1 MAYLDENGVE
11 VLASELKQ
19 KADEMYLPQVLNL
32 LYPIGSIYMS
42 VNSTNPETLFGG
54 TWEAIEDVF
63 LLGAGAT
70 YIAETT
76 GGSATHTHETKD
88 HVLTVDEMPWH
99 GHQVSLHNNAGTTGT
114 AYYYDGA
121 TKTDSTGA
129 QASGITWKGTTF
141 NAAQNGRGDQAGG
154 ADPVGGG
161 QAHNHGSTEAESN
174 MPPYLAVYMWKR
186 TA

>member
-42 VNSTNPETLFGG
+42 VNSTDPGTLFGG

-63 LLGAGAT
+63 LLGAGNT
-70 YIAETT
+70 YNVGAT
-76 GGSATHTHETKD
+76 GGEATHT
-88 HVLTVDEMPWH
+88 LTIEEIPP
-99 GHQVSLHNNAGTTGT
+99 HNHHILTNNDDFNNSSGGGNYGTSH
-114 AYYYDGA
+114 DGA
-121 TKTDSTGA
+121 TAWYQT
-129 QASGITWKGTTF
+129 TWYTENT
-141 NAAQNGRGDQAGG
+141 
-154 ADPVGGG
+154 GGG
-161 QAHNHGSTEAESN
+161 QAHNN

>member
-42 VNSTNPETLFGG
+42 VNSTDPGTLFGG

-63 LLGAGAT
+63 LLGAGNT
-70 YIAETT
+70 YNVGAT
-76 GGSATHTHETKD
+76 GGEATHT
-88 HVLTVDEMPWH
+88 LTIEEIPP
-99 GHQVSLHNNAGTTGT
+99 HNHHILTNNDDFNNSSGGGNYGTSHDGTTAWYQT
-114 AYYYDGA
+114 
-121 TKTDSTGA
+121 
-129 QASGITWKGTTF
+129 TWYTENT
-141 NAAQNGRGDQAGG
+141 
-154 ADPVGGG
+154 GGG
-161 QAHNHGSTEAESN
+161 QAHNN